1 MKSLTRTRAIGG
13 SLVVT
18 IPREVVKEESIQ
30 EGELVEIEIGK
41 VKKSGFGMFRGIGK
55 FTEKEREEMWK
66 ERV

>member
-1 MKSLTRTRAIGG
+1 MKTLTRARVIGG

-30 EGELVEIEIGK
+30 EGELVEIEVGK

-55 FTEKEREEMWK
+55 FTEKERKEMWR